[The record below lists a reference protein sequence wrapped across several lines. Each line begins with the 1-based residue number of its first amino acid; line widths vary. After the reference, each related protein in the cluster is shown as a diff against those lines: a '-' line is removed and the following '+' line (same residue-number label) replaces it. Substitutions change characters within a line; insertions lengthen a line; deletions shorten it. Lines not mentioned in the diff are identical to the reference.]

1 MGRARATR
9 ALLVLILIGF
19 AWEIYN
25 GVPPVGVGRED
36 LMALIRSGSIDPFIV
51 ETGEWWRLV
60 TAMFLHIGL
69 LHLLFNSWA
78 LYQLG
83 GLFELM
89 FGARR
94 FLTIYFVSGIVASLA
109 SVLFTRSIAAGAS
122 GAIFGILGALIVA
135 IRRSPRW
142 RHESWTRGLVQQ
154 LLFWAALNVFLGF
167 TVPGIDNAAH
177 IGGMIT
183 GMIFGLVPHGA
194 PPPPPSGMVIEH
206 PRE

>member
-1 MGRARATR
+1 MGRAPATR
-9 ALLVLILIGF
+9 GLLVLILIGF

-25 GVPPVGVGRED
+25 GVPPVGVGRDD
-36 LMALIRSGSIDPFIV
+36 LMALIRSGSIDPFII

-83 GLFELM
+83 SLFEFM
-89 FGARR
+89 FGTRR
-94 FLTIYFVSGIVASLA
+94 FLTIYFVSGIMASLA
-109 SVLFTRSIAAGAS
+109 SVIFTRSIAAGAS

-167 TVPGIDNAAH
+167 SVPGIDNAAH

-183 GMIFGLVPHGA
+183 GMIFGLLPHGA
-194 PPPPPSGMVIEH
+194 PPPPPSSVVIDH